1 MQLCIHQTICSR
13 LECSKFHIF
22 TLIDRD
28 SQDSSISQTTSW
40 STLKISRSTLETILK
55 AHNIMPEFSLIAS
68 FFREKTRLEDMA
80 HCAPFV
86 ERRGKDIYGR
96 SIEFMIAETMS

>member
-1 MQLCIHQTICSR
+1 
-13 LECSKFHIF
+13 
-22 TLIDRD
+22 
-28 SQDSSISQTTSW
+28 
-40 STLKISRSTLETILK
+40 
-55 AHNIMPEFSLIAS
+55 MPEFSLIAS